1 MYSDPNQLSA
11 INAQQREQTVFC
23 DILLSIHKDNSE
35 SREFSSSEESLSFLK
50 CFNLKKTTSAYLCY
64 RVKHK
69 EDTQHASFTCTM
81 TSVSLDLFI
90 NYNTQYLANATKCIE
105 SYASLSLGT
114 YQLDDGSS

>member
-1 MYSDPNQLSA
+1 MRS
-11 INAQQREQTVFC
+11 RENKQFCC

-114 YQLDDGSS
+114 YQLDDGSG